1 MVFIGEVIKRFSKIK
16 IVFFLGDCIVL
27 YFAIFLTLSFEYRD
41 EFIITNPFHNVHK
54 LLQFALVQ
62 VITLISFRYL
72 NLYKE
77 KNFLTVSNQ
86 IVRIIKAVL
95 FSSSILIISTFFIK
109 DPDLQI
115 SSRSHLI
122 SFIVFS
128 IVLVS
133 IHRIILMKLYLKNKN
148 SEGIFDRRILAI
160 GAGGTG
166 KRFVREIKDYTS
178 FFYLVG
184 FLDEDKTKV
193 GTEIDGVKV
202 LGTADDLSRV
212 IRGYR
217 IDEIF
222 ITIESL
228 SHDKLLSLIEIAKET
243 RCQVNLVSSHFGIVE
258 KKVDVLEYKDLK
270 SVPVYS
276 SMTPIYSKFVKRVMD
291 TIIAF
296 MALILLSPL
305 FLLITVLIKIT
316 SKGYVFYKTEVVGKN
331 GKRFVWYKFRTMRQD
346 RDEKIHKDY
355 LTDLITENKPIEKI
369 KDDPRITPIG
379 KTLRKYSLDELPQ
392 LINVLKGDMSLIG
405 PRPCLVYEY
414 ELMDDW
420 HKRRAKVIPGLTGL
434 WQIFGR
440 NKPDVSFNDSLILDI
455 YYAENL
461 SFWLDMKI
469 FFKTIPVVI
478 FGKGGS

>member
-1 MVFIGEVIKRFSKIK
+1 MAFIGEVIKRFSKIK

-41 EFIITNPFHNVHK
+41 EFIITNPFHNVPK

-77 KNFLTVSNQ
+77 KNFLTISNQ
-86 IVRIIKAVL
+86 IIRIVKAVL
-95 FSSSILIISTFFIK
+95 FSSSILIISTFFIRN
-109 DPDLQI
+109 PDLQI

-122 SFIVFS
+122 CFIVFS

-148 SEGIFDRRILAI
+148 TEGIFDRRILAI
-160 GAGGTG
+160 GAGGAG
-166 KRFVREIKDYTS
+166 KRFVKEIKDYAI

-184 FLDEDKTKV
+184 FLDEDKEKV
-193 GTEIDGVKV
+193 GTEIEGVKV

-212 IRGYR
+212 IREYR
-217 IDEIF
+217 IEEIF
-222 ITIESL
+222 ITIESV
-228 SHDKLLSLIEIAKET
+228 SHDKLLSLIEVAKET
-243 RCQVNLVSSHFGIVE
+243 KCQVNLVSSHFGIVE
-258 KKVDVLEYKDLK
+258 KKVDVVEYKDLK

-276 SMTPIYSKFVKRVMD
+276 SMTPIYSKFVKRVID
-291 TIIAF
+291 ILVAF
-296 MALILLSPL
+296 IALIILSPL
-305 FLLITVLIKIT
+305 FLIVSILIKIT
-316 SKGYVFYKTEVVGKN
+316 SKGPIFYKTLVVGKK
-331 GKRFVWYKFRTMRQD
+331 GKQFIWYKFRTMRPD
-346 RDEKIHKDY
+346 SDEKIHKDY
-355 LTDLITENKPIEKI
+355 LTELITENKPIEKI
-369 KDDPRITPIG
+369 KDDPRITTIG
-379 KTLRKYSLDELPQ
+379 KILRKYSIDELPQ
-392 LINVLKGDMSLIG
+392 LINVMKGNMSLIG

-420 HKRRAKVIPGLTGL
+420 HRRRTRVIPGLTGL

-461 SFWLDMKI
+461 SFWLDMRI